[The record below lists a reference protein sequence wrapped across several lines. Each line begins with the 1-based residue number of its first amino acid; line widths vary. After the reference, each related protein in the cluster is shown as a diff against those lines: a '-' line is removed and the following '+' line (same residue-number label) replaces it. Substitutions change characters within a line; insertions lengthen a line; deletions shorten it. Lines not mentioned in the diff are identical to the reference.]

1 MHEIHL
7 YTDMNSERGNRE
19 WLNDYM
25 SLKQVNPNNPFT
37 VPDGYFDE
45 LEQQIVSYIKL
56 DELKTG
62 SPSNGFAVPENYFDK
77 LSNNINA
84 RIAIEE
90 AADKETTGFTVPE
103 GYFDELSQNIQ
114 SRVAV
119 EEALNKSE
127 DAFTVPQGYFDELSQ
142 NIQSRIA
149 VEEALDKSED
159 AFSVPKGYFE
169 ELSQNIQ
176 SRIAVEEALIQ
187 EEAFAVP
194 DGYFDKLSA
203 NILDKTVNQ
212 PAEKKEVVRPK
223 KGIVRQLFTSHAF
236 QYATAACIT
245 LAVGATILFTQGDNA
260 PADHNHSFLHKSLS
274 QVSVDDI
281 KDYIQSNVDQNDSH
295 ALMDDS
301 KQVNAD
307 NLSSDLQDELDTSQ

>member
-1 MHEIHL
+1 
-7 YTDMNSERGNRE
+7 MNSERGNRE

-103 GYFDELSQNIQ
+103 GYFDELSQQ
-114 SRVAV
+114 
-119 EEALNKSE
+119 
-127 DAFTVPQGYFDELSQ
+127 
-142 NIQSRIA
+142 IQSRIA

-159 AFSVPKGYFE
+159 TFSVPKGYFE

-245 LAVGATILFTQGDNA
+245 LAVGATILFTQNNNA
-260 PADHNHSFLHKSLS
+260 PEDHNHSFLHKSLS

-295 ALMDDS
+295 TLMDES
-301 KQVNAD
+301 KQVNVD

>member
-1 MHEIHL
+1 
-7 YTDMNSERGNRE
+7 
-19 WLNDYM
+19 M

-56 DELKTG
+56 DELKSG
-62 SPSNGFAVPENYFDK
+62 SPSNGFAVPENYFDE

-90 AADKETTGFTVPE
+90 AADKEATGFTVPE
-103 GYFDELSQNIQ
+103 SYFDELSQNIQ
-114 SRVAV
+114 SRITVG
-119 EEALNKSE
+119 EALDKSE
-127 DAFTVPQGYFDELSQ
+127 DTFSVPQGYFDELSQ
-142 NIQSRIA
+142 NIQSRIT

-169 ELSQNIQ
+169 ELSQNIR
-176 SRIAVEEALIQ
+176 SRIAVEEALNQ
-187 EEAFAVP
+187 EESLTVP
-194 DGYFDKLSA
+194 DGYFDKLST

-212 PAEKKEVVRPK
+212 PTEKKEVVKPK
-223 KGIVRQLFTSHAF
+223 RGIVRQLFASQSF
-236 QYATAACIT
+236 KYATAACIT
-245 LAVGATILFTQGDNA
+245 LAVGATILLTQNSA
-260 PADHNHSFLHKSLS
+260 PEDHNHSFLHKSLS

-281 KDYIQSNVDQNDSH
+281 KDYIRSNVDQNDSH

>member
-1 MHEIHL
+1 
-7 YTDMNSERGNRE
+7 MNSERGNRE

-45 LEQQIVSYIKL
+45 LEQQIVSYVKL
-56 DELKTG
+56 DELSS
-62 SPSNGFAVPENYFDK
+62 SPSNGFAVPENYFDE

-90 AADKETTGFTVPE
+90 AADKEAAGFIVPE

-114 SRVAV
+114 SRITVG
-119 EEALNKSE
+119 EALDKSE

-149 VEEALDKSED
+149 VEEALDKSQD

-176 SRIAVEEALIQ
+176 SRIAVEEALSQ
-187 EEAFAVP
+187 EESFAVP
-194 DGYFDKLSA
+194 EGYFDKLTA

-212 PAEKKEVVRPK
+212 PTEKKEVVKQKR
-223 KGIVRQLFTSHAF
+223 GVVRRLFASHTF
-236 QYATAACIT
+236 TYATAACIT
-245 LAVGATILFTQGDNA
+245 LAVGATILFTQNNA
-260 PADHNHSFLHKSLS
+260 TEDHKHSFLHKSLS

-295 ALMDDS
+295 ALMDES

-307 NLSSDLQDELDTSQ
+307 NLSSDLLDELDTSQ

>member
-1 MHEIHL
+1 
-7 YTDMNSERGNRE
+7 MNSERGNRK
-19 WLNDYM
+19 WLDEYM

-62 SPSNGFAVPENYFDK
+62 SPSNGFAVPENYFDE

-90 AADKETTGFTVPE
+90 AADKEAAGFTVPE
-103 GYFDELSQNIQ
+103 GYFDELSQHIQ
-114 SRVAV
+114 RRVTV
-119 EEALNKSE
+119 GEALDKSE

-159 AFSVPKGYFE
+159 TFSVPKGYFE

-176 SRIAVEEALIQ
+176 SRIAVEEALNQQ
-187 EEAFAVP
+187 EKLFAVP
-194 DGYFDKLSA
+194 EGYFDKLAA

-212 PAEKKEVVRPK
+212 PAEKKEVVKPK
-223 KGIVRQLFTSHAF
+223 KGIVRQLFASQSF
-236 QYATAACIT
+236 KYATAACIT
-245 LAVGATILFTQGDNA
+245 LAVGATILLTQNTG
-260 PADHNHSFLHKSLS
+260 PEDHNHSFLHKSLS

-281 KDYIQSNVDQNDSH
+281 KDYIRSNVDQNDSH
-295 ALMDDS
+295 ALMDES

>member
-1 MHEIHL
+1 
-7 YTDMNSERGNRE
+7 MNSERGNRE

-56 DELKTG
+56 DELKSG
-62 SPSNGFAVPENYFDK
+62 SPSNGFAVPENYFDE

-90 AADKETTGFTVPE
+90 AADKEATGFTVPE
-103 GYFDELSQNIQ
+103 SYFDELSQNIQ
-114 SRVAV
+114 SRITVG
-119 EEALNKSE
+119 EALDKSE
-127 DAFTVPQGYFDELSQ
+127 DTFSVPQGYFDELSQ
-142 NIQSRIA
+142 NIQSRIT

-169 ELSQNIQ
+169 ELSQNIR
-176 SRIAVEEALIQ
+176 SRIAVEEALNQ
-187 EEAFAVP
+187 EESLTVP
-194 DGYFDKLSA
+194 DGYFDKLST

-212 PAEKKEVVRPK
+212 PTEKKEVVKPK
-223 KGIVRQLFTSHAF
+223 RGIVRQLFASQSF
-236 QYATAACIT
+236 KYATAACIT
-245 LAVGATILFTQGDNA
+245 LAVGATILLTQNSA
-260 PADHNHSFLHKSLS
+260 PEDHNHSFLHKSLS

-281 KDYIQSNVDQNDSH
+281 KDYIRSNVDQNDSH

>member
-1 MHEIHL
+1 
-7 YTDMNSERGNRE
+7 MNSERGNRE

-56 DELKTG
+56 DELKSG
-62 SPSNGFAVPENYFDK
+62 SPSNGFAVPENYFDE
-77 LSNNINA
+77 LSNNIGA

-90 AADKETTGFTVPE
+90 AADKEATGFTVPE
-103 GYFDELSQNIQ
+103 GYFDELSQQIQ
-114 SRVAV
+114 SRITVG
-119 EEALNKSE
+119 ESLDKSE
-127 DAFTVPQGYFDELSQ
+127 DAFTVPKGYFEELSQ
-142 NIQSRIA
+142 NIQSRIV

-176 SRIAVEEALIQ
+176 GRIAIEAALNQ
-187 EEAFAVP
+187 EESFAVP
-194 DGYFDKLSA
+194 DGYFDKLTT

-212 PAEKKEVVRPK
+212 PTEKKEAGKPK
-223 KGIVRQLFTSHAF
+223 KGIVRQLFASQYF
-236 QYATAACIT
+236 KYATAACIT
-245 LAVGATILFTQGDNA
+245 LAVGATILLTQNIGA
-260 PADHNHSFLHKSLS
+260 PESHNNSFLHKSLS

>member
-1 MHEIHL
+1 
-7 YTDMNSERGNRE
+7 MNSERGNRE

-37 VPDGYFDE
+37 VPNGYFDE

-56 DELKTG
+56 DELKNG
-62 SPSNGFAVPENYFDK
+62 SPSNGFAVPENYFDE

-90 AADKETTGFTVPE
+90 AADKEATGFTVPK

-114 SRVAV
+114 SRITVG
-119 EEALNKSE
+119 EALDKSE

-142 NIQSRIA
+142 NIQSRIT
-149 VEEALDKSED
+149 VEEALDKWED

-169 ELSQNIQ
+169 ELSKNIQ
-176 SRIAVEEALIQ
+176 SRIAVEEALNQ
-187 EEAFAVP
+187 EESFAVP
-194 DGYFDKLSA
+194 ADYFDKLTA

-212 PAEKKEVVRPK
+212 PTEKKEVVKQK
-223 KGIVRQLFTSHAF
+223 KGIVRQLFASQSF
-236 QYATAACIT
+236 KYATAACIT
-245 LAVGATILFTQGDNA
+245 LAVGATILLTQNSG
-260 PADHNHSFLHKSLS
+260 PEDHNHSFLHKSLS

-295 ALMDDS
+295 ALMDES

>member
-1 MHEIHL
+1 
-7 YTDMNSERGNRE
+7 
-19 WLNDYM
+19 M

-62 SPSNGFAVPENYFDK
+62 SPSNGFAVPENYFDE
-77 LSNNINA
+77 LSYNINA

-90 AADKETTGFTVPE
+90 AADKQTAGFTVPD
-103 GYFDELSQNIQ
+103 GYFDELSQQIQ
-114 SRVAV
+114 SRITVG
-119 EEALNKSE
+119 EALEKSE
-127 DAFTVPQGYFDELSQ
+127 DVFSVSQGYFDELSQ
-142 NIQSRIA
+142 HIRSRIA

-159 AFSVPKGYFE
+159 TFSVPKGYFE
-169 ELSQNIQ
+169 ELSQNIL
-176 SRIAVEEALIQ
+176 SRIAVEEALNQQ
-187 EEAFAVP
+187 EESFTVP
-194 DGYFDKLSA
+194 DGYFDKLTA
-203 NILDKTVNQ
+203 NILDRTVDQ
-212 PAEKKEVVRPK
+212 PTEKKEVVKPK
-223 KGIVRQLFTSHAF
+223 KGIVRQLFASQSF
-236 QYATAACIT
+236 KYATAACIT
-245 LAVGATILFTQGDNA
+245 LAVGATILLTQNNSGQE
-260 PADHNHSFLHKSLS
+260 DHNHSFLHKSLS

-295 ALMDDS
+295 ALMDES

>member
-1 MHEIHL
+1 
-7 YTDMNSERGNRE
+7 MNSERGNRE

-62 SPSNGFAVPENYFDK
+62 SPSNGFAVPENYFDE

-90 AADKETTGFTVPE
+90 SADKETTGFTVPE
-103 GYFDELSQNIQ
+103 GYFDELSQQIQ
-114 SRVAV
+114 SRIAV
-119 EEALNKSE
+119 EEALDKSD

-159 AFSVPKGYFE
+159 TFSVPKGYFE

-176 SRIAVEEALIQ
+176 SRIAVEEALN
-187 EEAFAVP
+187 EEESFAVP
-194 DGYFDKLSA
+194 DGYFDSLTA

-212 PAEKKEVVRPK
+212 PAEKKEVAKPK
-223 KGIVRQLFTSHAF
+223 RGVVRQLFASHVF
-236 QYATAACIT
+236 TYATAACVT
-245 LAVGATILFTQGDNA
+245 LAVGATILLTQNNNA
-260 PADHNHSFLHKSLS
+260 PEDHNHSFLHKSLS
-274 QVSVDDI
+274 EISVDDI
-281 KDYIQSNVDQNDSH
+281 KDYIQSNVDQDTH
-295 ALMDDS
+295 ALMEES

-307 NLSSDLQDELDTSQ
+307 NLSSDLQDELDSTSQ

>member
-1 MHEIHL
+1 MS
-7 YTDMNSERGNRE
+7 SEKGNRE
-19 WLNDYM
+19 WLDEYM

-62 SPSNGFAVPENYFDK
+62 SPSNGFAVPENYFDE
-77 LSNNINA
+77 LSNNISS

-90 AADKETTGFTVPE
+90 AADKEATGFTVPE
-103 GYFDELSQNIQ
+103 GYFDELSQNLQ
-114 SRVAV
+114 SRVSV
-119 EEALNKSE
+119 GEALDKSE

-159 AFSVPKGYFE
+159 SFSVPKGYFE

-176 SRIAVEEALIQ
+176 SRIAVEEALNQ
-187 EEAFAVP
+187 EESFAVP

-212 PAEKKEVVRPK
+212 PTEKIEVVKQK
-223 KGIVRQLFTSHAF
+223 KGIVRQMFASQAF
-236 QYATAACIT
+236 KYATAACIT
-245 LAVGATILFTQGDNA
+245 LAVGATILLTQNTSV
-260 PADHNHSFLHKSLS
+260 PEDHNTSFLHKSLS

-295 ALMDDS
+295 VLMDDS
-301 KQVNAD
+301 KQVNTD

>member
-1 MHEIHL
+1 
-7 YTDMNSERGNRE
+7 MNSERGNRE

-37 VPDGYFDE
+37 VPNGYFDE

-56 DELKTG
+56 DELKNG
-62 SPSNGFAVPENYFDK
+62 SPSNGFSVPENYFDE

-90 AADKETTGFTVPE
+90 AADKEATGFTVPK

-114 SRVAV
+114 SRITVG
-119 EEALNKSE
+119 EALDKSE

-142 NIQSRIA
+142 NIQSRIT

-169 ELSQNIQ
+169 ELSKNIQ
-176 SRIAVEEALIQ
+176 SRIAVEEALNQ
-187 EEAFAVP
+187 EESFAVP
-194 DGYFDKLSA
+194 ADYFDKLTA

-212 PAEKKEVVRPK
+212 PTEKKEVVKQK
-223 KGIVRQLFTSHAF
+223 KGIVRQLFASQSF
-236 QYATAACIT
+236 KYATAACIT
-245 LAVGATILFTQGDNA
+245 LAVGATILLTQNSG
-260 PADHNHSFLHKSLS
+260 PEDHNHSFLHKSLS

-295 ALMDDS
+295 ALMDES

>member
-1 MHEIHL
+1 
-7 YTDMNSERGNRE
+7 MNNERGNRE
-19 WLNDYM
+19 WLNDYV
-25 SLKQVNPNNPFT
+25 SLKQVSPNNPFT
-37 VPDGYFDE
+37 VPEGYFDE

-62 SPSNGFAVPENYFDK
+62 SPSNGFAVPENYFDE
-77 LSNNINA
+77 LSNNINS

-90 AADKETTGFTVPE
+90 IADKETTGFTVPE
-103 GYFDELSQNIQ
+103 
-114 SRVAV
+114 
-119 EEALNKSE
+119 
-127 DAFTVPQGYFDELSQ
+127 GYFDELSQ

-159 AFSVPKGYFE
+159 AFTVPQGYFDELSENIQSRITVEEALDKSEDTFSVPKGYFE

-176 SRIAVEEALIQ
+176 SRIAVEEAIN
-187 EEAFAVP
+187 EEESFAVP
-194 DGYFDKLSA
+194 DGYFDKLTI

-212 PAEKKEVVRPK
+212 AAEKKDVVKPK
-223 KGIVRQLFTSHAF
+223 KGIVRQLFTSSAF
-236 QYATAACIT
+236 KYATAACVT
-245 LAVGATILFTQGDNA
+245 LAVGATILLTQNNA
-260 PADHNHSFLHKSLS
+260 PEDHNHSFLHKSLS

>member
-1 MHEIHL
+1 
-7 YTDMNSERGNRE
+7 MNSERGNRE

-25 SLKQVNPNNPFT
+25 SLKQVNPNNPFA

-45 LEQQIVSYIKL
+45 LEQQITSYIKL
-56 DELKTG
+56 NELKSN
-62 SPSNGFAVPENYFDK
+62 SPSNGFAVPENYFDE
-77 LSNNINA
+77 LSDNINA

-90 AADKETTGFTVPE
+90 ATDKEATGFTVPE

-114 SRVAV
+114 SRVTV
-119 EEALNKSE
+119 GEALDKSE
-127 DAFTVPQGYFDELSQ
+127 DAFTVPHGYFDELSQ

-169 ELSQNIQ
+169 ELSQNVQ
-176 SRIAVEEALIQ
+176 SRIVVEEALNL
-187 EEAFAVP
+187 EESFAVP

-212 PAEKKEVVRPK
+212 PAEKKEVVKQKR
-223 KGIVRQLFTSHAF
+223 GVVRRLFTSHAF
-236 QYATAACIT
+236 RYATAACIT
-245 LAVGATILFTQGDNA
+245 LAVGATILLTQNTA
-260 PADHNHSFLHKSLS
+260 PEDHNHSFLHKSLS
-274 QVSVDDI
+274 QVSVNDI

-301 KQVNAD
+301 KKVNVD

>member
-1 MHEIHL
+1 
-7 YTDMNSERGNRE
+7 MNSERGHRE
-19 WLNDYM
+19 WLDEYM

-62 SPSNGFAVPENYFDK
+62 SPSNGFAVPENYFDE
-77 LSNNINA
+77 LSNNISA
-84 RIAIEE
+84 RITIEE
-90 AADKETTGFTVPE
+90 AADKEATGFTVPE
-103 GYFDELSQNIQ
+103 EYFDELSQQIQ
-114 SRVAV
+114 SRVTV
-119 EEALNKSE
+119 EEGLNKSE

-159 AFSVPKGYFE
+159 TFSVPKGYFE

-176 SRIAVEEALIQ
+176 SRIAVEEALNQ

-194 DGYFDKLSA
+194 VDYFDKLTE

-212 PAEKKEVVRPK
+212 PAEKKEVVKPK
-223 KGIVRQLFTSHAF
+223 KGIVRQLFTSHTF
-236 QYATAACIT
+236 RYATAACIT
-245 LAVGATILFTQGDNA
+245 LAVGATILLTQNNA
-260 PADHNHSFLHKSLS
+260 PEDHNHSFLHKSLS

>member
-1 MHEIHL
+1 
-7 YTDMNSERGNRE
+7 MNSERGNRE

-37 VPDGYFDE
+37 VPNGYFDE
-45 LEQQIVSYIKL
+45 LEQQIVSNIKL
-56 DELKTG
+56 DGLKNG
-62 SPSNGFAVPENYFDK
+62 SPSNGFAVPENYFDE

-90 AADKETTGFTVPE
+90 AADKEATGFTVPK
-103 GYFDELSQNIQ
+103 GYFDELSQTIQ
-114 SRVAV
+114 SRITVG
-119 EEALNKSE
+119 EALDKSE
-127 DAFTVPQGYFDELSQ
+127 EAFTVPQGYFDELTQ
-142 NIQSRIA
+142 TIQSRIS

-159 AFSVPKGYFE
+159 AFSVPNGYFE

-176 SRIAVEEALIQ
+176 SRIAVEEALNK
-187 EEAFAVP
+187 EEFFAVP
-194 DGYFDKLSA
+194 EGYFGELTA

-212 PAEKKEVVRPK
+212 PAERKEIVKQRR
-223 KGIVRQLFTSHAF
+223 GIVRQLFTSHVF
-236 QYATAACIT
+236 QYATAACVT
-245 LAVGATILFTQGDNA
+245 LAVGATILLTQNSG
-260 PADHNHSFLHKSLS
+260 PEDHNHSFLHKSLS

-295 ALMDDS
+295 VLMDDS

>member
-1 MHEIHL
+1 
-7 YTDMNSERGNRE
+7 MNSERGNRE

-37 VPDGYFDE
+37 VPNGYFDE

-56 DELKTG
+56 DELKSG
-62 SPSNGFAVPENYFDK
+62 SPSNGFAVPENYFDE

-90 AADKETTGFTVPE
+90 AADKEATGFTVPK

-114 SRVAV
+114 SRITVG
-119 EEALNKSE
+119 EALDKSE

-142 NIQSRIA
+142 NIQSRIT

-169 ELSQNIQ
+169 ELSKNIQ
-176 SRIAVEEALIQ
+176 SRIAVEEALNQ
-187 EEAFAVP
+187 EESFAVP
-194 DGYFDKLSA
+194 ADYFDKLTA

-212 PAEKKEVVRPK
+212 PTEKKEVVKQK
-223 KGIVRQLFTSHAF
+223 KGIVRQLFASQSF
-236 QYATAACIT
+236 KYATAACIT
-245 LAVGATILFTQGDNA
+245 LAVGATILLTQNSG
-260 PADHNHSFLHKSLS
+260 PEDHNHSFLHKSLS

>member
-1 MHEIHL
+1 
-7 YTDMNSERGNRE
+7 MNSERGNRE

-56 DELKTG
+56 DELKSG
-62 SPSNGFAVPENYFDK
+62 SPSNGFAVPENYFDE

-90 AADKETTGFTVPE
+90 AADKEVTGFTVPG
-103 GYFDELSQNIQ
+103 GYFDELSQQIQ
-114 SRVAV
+114 SRINVG
-119 EEALNKSE
+119 EALDKSE
-127 DAFTVPQGYFDELSQ
+127 DAFTVPQGYFDELSR
-142 NIQSRIA
+142 NIQGRIA
-149 VEEALDKSED
+149 VEETLDKSED
-159 AFSVPKGYFE
+159 TFSVPKGYFE

-176 SRIAVEEALIQ
+176 SRIAVEEALTQ
-187 EEAFAVP
+187 PEESFAIP
-194 DGYFDKLSA
+194 DGYFGKLTA

-212 PAEKKEVVRPK
+212 PTEKKEVVKQK
-223 KGIVRQLFTSHAF
+223 KGVVRQLFASQSF
-236 QYATAACIT
+236 KYATAACIT
-245 LAVGATILFTQGDNA
+245 LAVGATILLTQNIGG
-260 PADHNHSFLHKSLS
+260 PENHKNSFLHKSLS

-295 ALMDDS
+295 ALIDES